1 MVPNLLEAT
10 NEYWRKLNELEAAY
24 QRGEVSLEE
33 VDATVATL
41 MAELG
46 QERRATVRF
55 LMDNVSRIWH
65 EQREIIISLGLVG
78 VLTYA
83 WVVAS

>member
-1 MVPNLLEAT
+1 MIPNLIEAT

-33 VDATVATL
+33 VDATVAVL

-46 QERRATVRF
+46 EERRATIRF

-65 EQREIIISLGLVG
+65 GQREIIISLGLVG

-83 WVVAS
+83 WAVTN